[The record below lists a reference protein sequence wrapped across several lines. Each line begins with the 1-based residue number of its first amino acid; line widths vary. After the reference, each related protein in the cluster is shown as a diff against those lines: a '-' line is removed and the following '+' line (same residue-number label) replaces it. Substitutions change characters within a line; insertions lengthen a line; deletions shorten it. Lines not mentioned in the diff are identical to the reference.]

1 MQRQE
6 TILFK
11 VNTGLGY
18 DFNNK
23 CNPLQSQKHIAPQVA
38 IIKSMTDQEAQAR
51 FLNRNRSYDEQSMTE
66 YRKHYPYVFNTVKN
80 PKWAGVL

>member
-1 MQRQE
+1 MQQQE

-38 IIKSMTDQEAQAR
+38 MIKSMTAQEANAR
-51 FLNRNRSYDEQSMTE
+51 FLNRNHSYDQQSMAD
-66 YRKHYPYVFNTVKN
+66 YRKHYPYVFSTVKN

>member
-18 DFNNK
+18 DSNNK
-23 CNPLQSQKHIAPQVA
+23 CNPLQSQKHIAPQIA
-38 IIKSMTDQEAQAR
+38 MIKSITAQEANSR
-51 FLNRNRSYDEQSMTE
+51 FHNRNHTYNSETMADYQ
-66 YRKHYPYVFNTVKN
+66 KHYPYAFNTVKN
-80 PKWAGVL
+80 PKWAGIL